1 MHGYLVLAI
10 LGLVMTASS
19 AFAED
24 HLIADAFSRALAV
37 AASAGAQDAETAPP
51 QRERVGFGHPRPE
64 RPWPLPILYGSS
76 AFLQSYDAYM
86 TLRALEMGASEINP
100 VLKPISGHPLAF
112 IAVKTGLTA
121 ASIFAAEKLW
131 KDHHRRKAVGVMLI
145 SNAMM
150 VVIAA
155 HNTSVLHSI
164 Q

>member
-10 LGLVMTASS
+10 LGVVMTASS
-19 AFAED
+19 ALAED
-24 HLIADAFSRALAV
+24 RLIANAFSRALAV
-37 AASAGAQDAETAPP
+37 AASAGAPDVEAAPP
-51 QRERVGFGHPRPE
+51 ERERGRFRHPKPE

-100 VLKPISGHPLAF
+100 VLKPISGHPLAL

-131 KDHHRRKAVGVMLI
+131 KDRHRRKAVSVMLI

-155 HNTSVLHSI
+155 HNTSVLHQI
-164 Q
+164 R